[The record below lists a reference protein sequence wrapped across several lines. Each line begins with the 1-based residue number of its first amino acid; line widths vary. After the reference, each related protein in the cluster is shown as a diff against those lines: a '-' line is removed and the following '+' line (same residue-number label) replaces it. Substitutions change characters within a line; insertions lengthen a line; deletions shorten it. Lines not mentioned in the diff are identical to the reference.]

1 MNLSS
6 PTAISKKI
14 VWALA
19 LSLVVHLLL
28 WFGPQ
33 IHLPFNQNESAPLE
47 VRLTLPQ
54 KPVQTVPIKP
64 KISPGKPSHPK
75 PRTPQI
81 LKPAPPEA
89 IAEAPQPAIAEDV
102 LKENQPIQETP
113 EPPAQIEKPQQKV
126 TAPFPLPE
134 QAEIQFNL
142 YKGENGLNVGKV
154 VQTWQIQNNRYSL
167 TSVAQATGIFSL
179 IKSGK
184 FVQTS
189 QGKLTDNGLEP
200 DAFWIQRGQSA
211 DSTES
216 AQLNH
221 RNKTLTLSSAQ
232 NTTTLPLPDGT
243 QDLLSFTYQIAL
255 NPPKTGQKIKLFIT
269 NGRKL
274 DSYEY
279 QVIGEELLELP
290 QGKTKTL
297 HLSKVHNPNEDGT
310 DIWFGIEQYYLPVK
324 IRFTDRDGGVAEQI
338 ASEIQIKSEK
348 NNKADATTEQQP
360 LPGS

>member
-1 MNLSS
+1 MNLTSR
-6 PTAISKKI
+6 TAISKKI
-14 VWALA
+14 VWALV
-19 LSLVVHLLL
+19 LSIVVHLLL
-28 WFGPQ
+28 WYGPQ
-33 IHLPFNQNESAPLE
+33 IHLPFNQIESAPLD
-47 VRLTLPQ
+47 VRLVLPQ
-54 KPVQTVPIKP
+54 KPVPAEITKP
-64 KISPGKPSHPK
+64 KINTKQSSRSKPPT
-75 PRTPQI
+75 PRI
-81 LKPAPPEA
+81 LKPAPSEA
-89 IAEAPQPAIAEDV
+89 IAEAPQPPIAEDV
-102 LKENQPIQETP
+102 SRESQPIKEAP
-113 EPPAQIEKPQQKV
+113 EPVAQIEKPQQKID
-126 TAPFPLPE
+126 APYPLPK
-134 QAEIQFNL
+134 QAEIHFNL

-216 AQLNH
+216 AQLDH

-243 QDLLSFTYQIAL
+243 QDLLSFTYQIAA
-255 NPPKTGQKIKLFIT
+255 NPPKIGQTLQLFIT

-274 DSYEY
+274 DAYEY

-297 HLSKVHNPNEDGT
+297 HLSKVHKPNEDGT

-348 NNKADATTEQQP
+348 NNKADAATEQQP
-360 LPGS
+360 LSGS